1 MPRHEHF
8 EELCALVPIGQ
19 LTAAEYLELG
29 EHLKG
34 CISCRHATED
44 FSLVLDQ
51 LPVAETDVDEKTLR
65 SLQGNS
71 YRERF
76 LKRASVEGIPFSEEI
91 LHPEN
96 RSRLWHNPRRR
107 ASYFFAFAATAAVL
121 VFAVAYRISW
131 QHPTIQAPVTA
142 QVNHAISAPTD
153 DGKSKLIAQ
162 LQANVETLEGQTDQQ
177 KQVLAALQGRAKNSE
192 INSANT
198 KAQLTEANAELSRL
212 QTQIAD
218 ANKAL
223 NAARIELASA
233 RSAKDEE
240 DAALVV
246 QQFKLTELSEQI
258 KNERASAD
266 RERQLFQTVSD
277 ARDLMGARNLHIIDV
292 SDVDGDGKAKKSFGR
307 VFFTEGKSL
316 IFYAFD
322 LGHKG
327 NATKVSFQAWG
338 QWDGQDKIA
347 KNLGVFHV
355 DDNAQRR
362 WVVKVDDPEK
372 LKNINTLFVTVEPL
386 GGTVRPTGKKLLY
399 AYFGLQPNHP

>member
-1 MPRHEHF
+1 MRQE
-8 EELCALVPIGQ
+8 
-19 LTAAEYLELG
+19 
-29 EHLKG
+29 
-34 CISCRHATED
+34 
-44 FSLVLDQ
+44 
-51 LPVAETDVDEKTLR
+51 
-65 SLQGNS
+65 
-71 YRERF
+71 
-76 LKRASVEGIPFSEEI
+76 
-91 LHPEN
+91 
-96 RSRLWHNPRRR
+96 
-107 ASYFFAFAATAAVL
+107 
-121 VFAVAYRISW
+121 
-131 QHPTIQAPVTA
+131 PVTA
-142 QVNHAISAPTD
+142 QVNHAISAPAD
-153 DGKSKLIAQ
+153 DGKAKLIAR
-162 LQANVETLEGQTDQQ
+162 LQGSVETLENQTDQQ
-177 KQVLAALQGRAKNSE
+177 KQVIAALQGRVKNSE

-218 ANKAL
+218 ANKTL
-223 NAARIELASA
+223 SAARIELASV

-246 QQFKLTELSEQI
+246 QQFKLTEFSEQI
-258 KNERASAD
+258 KNERSSAD
-266 RERQLFQTVSD
+266 RERQLSQTVSD

-327 NATKVSFQAWG
+327 NAAKVSFQAWG
-338 QWDGQDKIA
+338 QWEGQDKIA

-386 GGTVRPTGKKLLY
+386 GGTVHPTGKKLLY